1 MAAQI
6 PAIMRLPER
15 RMKPREGLAENIV
28 RIIALNFEQIN

>member
-15 RMKPREGLAENIV
+15 RMKPRESFAENIV
-28 RIIALNFEQIN
+28 QIIALDFEQIN